1 VPVRLLMSAGLAL
14 VGLLGTGVSL
24 LGTAA
29 LRRAEV
35 SLIAPLEY
43 AGMVATVPLGY
54 FLFGELPQAAIWV
67 GAPLVI
73 GAGLLIL
80 WSGYRGGPAGGS

>member
-1 VPVRLLMSAGLAL
+1 MHGCGSGSRSSGCWAP
-14 VGLLGTGVSL
+14 GVSL

-43 AGMVATVPLGY
+43 AGMVATRAARY